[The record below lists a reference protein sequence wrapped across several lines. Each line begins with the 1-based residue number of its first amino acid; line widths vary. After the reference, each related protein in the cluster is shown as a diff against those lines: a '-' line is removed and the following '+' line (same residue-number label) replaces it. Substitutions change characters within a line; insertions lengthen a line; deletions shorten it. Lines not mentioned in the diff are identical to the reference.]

1 MTLILQNYKKAAKG
15 GRGDKLFFN
24 KMLLPYS
31 SWIPQKSPYLQEGLL
46 VWVFLSLFTL
56 NWFNFKLMAQFS
68 IHTHIY
74 NSEQI
79 PQLIKGL
86 SRMIRIHVFCH
97 VLICPPY
104 VHSSNLI
111 HTTKLS
117 TNTFISWFD
126 STLFWRFVRV
136 LLFGYK
142 LSVSHTACVTCF
154 FGRGQLSQGFPLSQ
168 CTT

>member
-1 MTLILQNYKKAAKG
+1 
-15 GRGDKLFFN
+15 
-24 KMLLPYS
+24 
-31 SWIPQKSPYLQEGLL
+31 
-46 VWVFLSLFTL
+46 
-56 NWFNFKLMAQFS
+56 MAQFS

-111 HTTKLS
+111 HTTKLP

-126 STLFWRFVRV
+126 STL
-136 LLFGYK
+136 LLAF
-142 LSVSHTACVTCF
+142 C
-154 FGRGQLSQGFPLSQ
+154 
-168 CTT
+168 